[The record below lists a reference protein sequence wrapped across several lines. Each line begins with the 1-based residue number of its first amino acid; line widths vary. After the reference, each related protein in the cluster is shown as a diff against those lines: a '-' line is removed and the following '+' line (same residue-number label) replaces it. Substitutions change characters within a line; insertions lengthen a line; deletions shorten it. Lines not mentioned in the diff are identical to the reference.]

1 MVLFRSF
8 RHELDPLDLEILER
22 AFDATWAAFKEN
34 TPPHDFD
41 SDEDLEAALRRELIE
56 IAHFNWRERPRRNPC
71 ETSLWVGCGRSD
83 QRRKPVH

>member
-22 AFDATWAAFKEN
+22 AFDATCAAFKEN

-56 IAHFNWRERPRRNPC
+56 IAHFNGVSDPEETLRDILLGRLRPVRPA
-71 ETSLWVGCGRSD
+71 
-83 QRRKPVH
+83 P